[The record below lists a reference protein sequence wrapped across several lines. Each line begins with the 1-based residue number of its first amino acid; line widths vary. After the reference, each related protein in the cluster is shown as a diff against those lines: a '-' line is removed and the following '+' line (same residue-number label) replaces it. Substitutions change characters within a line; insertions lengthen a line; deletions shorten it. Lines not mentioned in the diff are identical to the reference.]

1 MPPYDAQIVITE
13 LLEAE
18 LARDFIK
25 LRIRRRNGCGEL
37 HHGVIY
43 VCLIEEYGCRA
54 KARQNLILVL
64 IRVRW
69 ADPVTRWSCRDD
81 LSSRSLE
88 LQSVRACSQHADCNC
103 SGG

>member
-37 HHGVIY
+37 HHGVMY
-43 VCLIEEYGCRA
+43 VWLSEEHGCRA
-54 KARQNLILVL
+54 KARQNLIVVL

-69 ADPVTRWSCRDD
+69 AEPVTCWPGSD
-81 LSSRSLE
+81 LGSRSLE